1 VDRFRGPGILQG
13 AALSARPSVAL
24 VCTLQTYTGSILIA
38 ANPFMR
44 VPGLYTQEM
53 KEQYR
58 GAQIGELS
66 PHVFAIADNAY
77 RYLKA
82 PTQVSLQPPAMCLH
96 LQQEAGI
103 GTPCRPSCSYR
114 APEGWTLF
122 EYSA

>member
-1 VDRFRGPGILQG
+1 MN
-13 AALSARPSVAL
+13 AAGREDTASTKVSSDSGQVYEGGLLLGQVSVHVPLFGCA
-24 VCTLQTYTGSILIA
+24 LQTYTGSILIA

-77 RYLKA
+77 RYGDCFPAAQHKHLK
-82 PTQVSLQPPAMCLH
+82 
-96 LQQEAGI
+96 
-103 GTPCRPSCSYR
+103 
-114 APEGWTLF
+114 
-122 EYSA
+122 